1 MNENESLSFERNDSY
16 SNPAHR
22 IQPRP
27 LNPELDIQINPDSI
41 RAPPLISIPNPYA
54 QPVPSPAAPQNE
66 NRPNHRVWKE
76 SDFQLAVVPSSDS
89 SELSFGH
96 SSKEDQLNIEDSKS
110 DDLNQFLEDCGL
122 PTMDFTKMTTANKD
136 ELVSVLIALSN

>member
-1 MNENESLSFERNDSY
+1 MNENESLSFERNGSY

-41 RAPPLISIPNPYA
+41 RAPPSISIPNPYT
-54 QPVPSPAAPQNE
+54 QPVPSPAASQKE
-66 NRPNHRVWKE
+66 TRPNHRVWKE

-136 ELVSVLIALSN
+136 ELVSVLIALFN